1 MVFKKRC
8 KICGSRKWHKAPDSG
23 TISCSEGHVLQE
35 YRNETTETG
44 EVSQYQTQKRS
55 TKRRQVKR
63 ERKSRANPMLYHGD
77 RARFHYFQCL
87 QLLLRMQVHA
97 LIEIWNLPPE
107 FEIVCRDFWA
117 LHLSLLPTPPPA
129 EPYLHSQDEKPPF
142 VATLKDDR
150 NSDQESTGSTS
161 DSSDSSENEDEEDPG
176 MADLMH
182 EASESE
188 SSDVEAGIDKRKG
201 VSSDKRSKRSQRH
214 DHPAGNLAVILCAC
228 WTLRVPLIYQDL
240 IRYWNLY
247 FRPKFMSQLIMV
259 KA

>member
-1 MVFKKRC
+1 M
-8 KICGSRKWHKAPDSG
+8 
-23 TISCSEGHVLQE
+23 
-35 YRNETTETG
+35 
-44 EVSQYQTQKRS
+44 
-55 TKRRQVKR
+55 
-63 ERKSRANPMLYHGD
+63 
-77 RARFHYFQCL
+77 
-87 QLLLRMQVHA
+87 
-97 LIEIWNLPPE
+97 IEIWNLPPE
-107 FEIVCRDFWA
+107 FEVSCLRLQSNSFPDTLQIVCRDFWA

-188 SSDVEAGIDKRKG
+188 SSSNEDVEAGIDKRKG

-247 FRPKFMSQLIMV
+247 FRPKLCPN
-259 KA
+259 